1 CGPPLADVEL
11 RLDAATGAGEVRTAR
26 LSPGWLDGAGGV
38 RPLLP
43 VPGGWWRSGD
53 AGRLEP
59 GGLEAGGL
67 VVLGRLD
74 GAIHSGGETV
84 FPEQLE
90 QRLQQQA
97 IVAELPL
104 AAVLLLAE
112 ADPEWG
118 ERLVALVRLE
128 GQGEEAA
135 ATLLQALK
143 AITAAWPAAERPR
156 RWLLCPTLAP
166 TAAGKWE

>member
-1 CGPPLADVEL
+1 
-11 RLDAATGAGEVRTAR
+11 
-26 LSPGWLDGAGGV
+26 
-38 RPLLP
+38 
-43 VPGGWWRSGD
+43 
-53 AGRLEP
+53 
-59 GGLEAGGL
+59 
-67 VVLGRLD
+67 
-74 GAIHSGGETV
+74 
-84 FPEQLE
+84 EQLE

-112 ADPEWG
+112 PDPEWG

-143 AITAAWPAAERPR
+143 VITSAWPAPERPR

-166 TAAGKWE
+166 TAAGTWERGAWRRWLDVSGGEPG